1 MHSARVWAHC
11 CNAHRPRRIRK
22 HHSYRDESATEQ
34 AKRTQNARPPR
45 EWEHNGAR
53 GACARAPSGPRVRL
67 QQRIPHM
74 QVSEYRRRELR
85 TVRLRA
91 VLERP
96 ALPDCGLLDRPR
108 CRVSVCCR
116 VERVVRA
123 VSAAAVHNN
132 KRALDTRPRAPK
144 WQGCVQTPRAT
155 MSLRGAAMR
164 LLGRDNALARDAV
177 RSGLL
182 RDEGTPMQRLQP
194 APQDDVRGPPPIGD
208 VDPAPYQEP
217 PVPETQDSFRDAH
230 ENIWYAGVTLAILL
244 LVAAVVLGG
253 ILWGRVDSHASHQSL
268 DAICN
273 TGSNAGSGLGGCENA
288 PAVPG
293 APLLSAHASSPEH
306 VLVNRINGAV
316 GINATVEDGA
326 VQISADV
333 VSESSG
339 LVVGVGPGDELTLSL
354 DLPAVNVTPFNVTC
368 CENYFVHQPNA
379 LLGYGM
385 ALGTDHIFAD
395 DNSHPGAAILSGYVN
410 AIIGASGSVIAGGR
424 YNTIDSTFCS
434 LIGAGRNNTIIAP
447 RAAIVIGQYN
457 LVASGQ
463 SIVGAGQNN
472 TIDSSLLAN
481 AILAGEEN
489 VVLESERSVIGVGYQ
504 CHIETSSDSGIYSGK
519 ENAIYDSVMCF
530 VGSGQTNFVFFF
542 VVF

>member
-1 MHSARVWAHC
+1 
-11 CNAHRPRRIRK
+11 
-22 HHSYRDESATEQ
+22 
-34 AKRTQNARPPR
+34 
-45 EWEHNGAR
+45 
-53 GACARAPSGPRVRL
+53 
-67 QQRIPHM
+67 
-74 QVSEYRRRELR
+74 
-85 TVRLRA
+85 
-91 VLERP
+91 
-96 ALPDCGLLDRPR
+96 
-108 CRVSVCCR
+108 
-116 VERVVRA
+116 
-123 VSAAAVHNN
+123 
-132 KRALDTRPRAPK
+132 
-144 WQGCVQTPRAT
+144 
-155 MSLRGAAMR
+155 MR
-164 LLGRDNALARDAV
+164 LLGRDNALARDDV

-208 VDPAPYQEP
+208 VVPAPYQEP
-217 PVPETQDSFRDAH
+217 PVPETQDSYRDAH

-333 VSESSG
+333 VSESPG

-354 DLPAVNVTPFNVTC
+354 DLPAVNVTPCNVTC
-368 CENYFVHQPNA
+368 YENYFVHQPNA

-530 VGSGQTNFVFFF
+530 VGSGQPNTVDDSVASGIVAGRVNQITSASYALIGGGEGNIVLGGASAIIGAGANNSVGHSYQSGILTGEHNFLTNSNQSCIMAGLENTVTDSSTSAIVAGDSNNLVNTTGAFIGCGTGNSIESGTTSTYNGI
-542 VVF
+542 VVGIGNVISGVIAGGFIGAGNDNTLQ